1 MIGAAKPSLILTC
14 TQLVIS
20 GTSSAHNAMMADT
33 GNVSYTYEDYYDYE
47 DFASFDESEPRANK
61 YSIVIA
67 LWVGLAMFVV
77 FLFLILL
84 YMSRTVARSKNTAR
98 RKRKQMFL
106 KGSTERPKGREHGES
121 SRDPE

>member
-84 YMSRTVARSKNTAR
+84 YMSRTVARSKAPHNTETPNIPIPVICSF
-98 RKRKQMFL
+98 KNCKTVLLFL
-106 KGSTERPKGREHGES
+106 CII
-121 SRDPE
+121 